1 MEEEFYAIIK
11 LVSGEEIFSKVCPS
25 EESNKTIL
33 ILDNPVT
40 VEFMQLPQVG
50 TSVLKLNPWI
60 KFTDESMFIID
71 LDKVITISEVNDK
84 KVLKLYNKF
93 LEGSG
98 RIEETS
104 KRKLSKRMG
113 YLSSVAD
120 ARISLERLYN
130 KN

>member
-1 MEEEFYAIIK
+1 MEEEFYAVIK

-25 EESNKTIL
+25 EENNKIIL

-40 VEFMQLPQVG
+40 IEFMQLPQSG
-50 TSVLKLNPWI
+50 ASALKLNPWI

-84 KVLKLYNKF
+84 KVLKLYDKF
-93 LEGSG
+93 LTGSG
-98 RIEETS
+98 KLENIN
-104 KRKLSKRMG
+104 KKKLSRKMG

-120 ARISLERLYN
+120 ARISLERLY
-130 KN
+130 KK